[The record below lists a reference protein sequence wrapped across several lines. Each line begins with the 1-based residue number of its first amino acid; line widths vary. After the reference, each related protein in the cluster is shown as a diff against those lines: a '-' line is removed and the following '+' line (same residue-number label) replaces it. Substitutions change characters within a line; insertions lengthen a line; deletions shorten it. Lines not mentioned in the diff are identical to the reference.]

1 MTVKNKKTGEIFKV
15 RKLNENFESKN
26 KKKRKNSFKNRRKY
40 KKYKINFVR
49 VGGANTVPDS
59 QVRLHLLC
67 HLPACSFRTLQ
78 TTPPPPDAERLF
90 ICACLLRCQS

>member
-1 MTVKNKKTGEIFKV
+1 MTVKNKKTGEMFKV

-59 QVRLHLLC
+59 QVRLHRALSFTCLL
-67 HLPACSFRTLQ
+67 LQ
-78 TTPPPPDAERLF
+78 DPPDYAP
-90 ICACLLRCQS
+90 SS

>member
-40 KKYKINFVR
+40 KINFVR

-59 QVRLHLLC
+59 QVRLHRALSFTCLL
-67 HLPACSFRTLQ
+67 LQ
-78 TTPPPPDAERLF
+78 DPPDYAP
-90 ICACLLRCQS
+90 SS